1 MGKAAK
7 EMRLGVDF
15 GEFPLHMLKPFDVI
29 CIQGYENF
37 WIFVKHCVYK
47 VACIYDHVTKRT
59 ITPSS

>member
-15 GEFPLHMLKPFDVI
+15 GEFPLHMFEPFDVI
-29 CIQGYENF
+29 CRQGYEDF
-37 WIFVKHCVYK
+37 FIAAKHCVYE

-59 ITPSS
+59 ITPSP